1 MKKKLIIIIGIVII
15 FIVLVLIWG
24 LIKGN
29 GGDNNIKDDKYK
41 VSEPILEKI
50 DKKDDFLLFITDDYS
65 KCSVCEDAGRLV
77 SYYSEVYNLDNVW
90 FDKSTTTDEDFDNL
104 IKDFDFQNMFLVPGN
119 VFLVKNGV
127 VMVAIN
133 EAIFENVLRDYLI
146 EYEFIDDIDND
157 RFIEDDDFNKLYN
170 SNDKQLVLVY
180 SADDKGYS
188 YREDLFNLANK
199 YNFKYSVIRLG
210 FGDTTATFQM
220 IIDKMGNKYKL
231 PVLMVVGNGKI
242 IDYTTNKSNSKIEE
256 FLKDNKFIK

>member
-104 IKDFDFQNMFLVPGN
+104 IKEL
-119 VFLVKNGV
+119 LEE
-127 VMVAIN
+127 VA
-133 EAIFENVLRDYLI
+133 
-146 EYEFIDDIDND
+146 
-157 RFIEDDDFNKLYN
+157 
-170 SNDKQLVLVY
+170 
-180 SADDKGYS
+180 
-188 YREDLFNLANK
+188 
-199 YNFKYSVIRLG
+199 
-210 FGDTTATFQM
+210 
-220 IIDKMGNKYKL
+220 
-231 PVLMVVGNGKI
+231 
-242 IDYTTNKSNSKIEE
+242 
-256 FLKDNKFIK
+256 